1 MSQPQSSPR
10 TPQEA
15 AKTDTS
21 TDQATPIVVR
31 VPAQL
36 PVLTKQVSRALLALL
51 TELTE
56 IEVLDRPP
64 GGKEIT

>member
-10 TPQEA
+10 TPQEPA
-15 AKTDTS
+15 TTDTS
-21 TDQATPIVVR
+21 TDRATPIVVR

-36 PVLTKQVSRALLALL
+36 PVLSKQVSRALL

-64 GGKEIT
+64 GGKEITG